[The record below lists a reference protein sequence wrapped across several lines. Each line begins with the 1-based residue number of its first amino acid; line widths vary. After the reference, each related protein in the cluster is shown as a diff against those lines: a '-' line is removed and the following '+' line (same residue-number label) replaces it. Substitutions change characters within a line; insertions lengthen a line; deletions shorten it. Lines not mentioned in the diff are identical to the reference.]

1 MDNSLW
7 SLSIDPLLWDEH
19 TAKVLMVLSLS
30 MFFGEESAAETDN
43 ILPTVTQ
50 QAEMCRSRGEVGPG

>member
-43 ILPTVTQ
+43 ILPTVAQ
-50 QAEMCRSRGEVGPG
+50 QAETCRSRGEVGPG